1 MNTTQLIDSQGN
13 VDYNRI
19 SLFSVADYGATF
31 SYARKLKLSGLQYG
45 VNSKII
51 RRIIGKFASSW
62 GFGFDA
68 GLQWERNNWK
78 FGLIIAIT
86 FLIGG
91 FVGSKLSLKL
101 SPSLV
106 QIIFGL
112 IMAYVSFRLLFA
124 GFSTLSSD
132 ES

>member
-1 MNTTQLIDSQGN
+1 MTIQTILILAATGLMAGILSGFVGVGGGIIIVPSLVFILGMSQHSAQGT
-13 VDYNRI
+13 
-19 SLFSVADYGATF
+19 SLFVLCLPVVFLALFNYWKEG
-31 SYARKLKLSGLQYG
+31 Q
-45 VNSKII
+45 V
-51 RRIIGKFASSW
+51 
-62 GFGFDA
+62 
-68 GLQWERNNWK
+68 NWK

>member
-1 MNTTQLIDSQGN
+1 MTIQTILILAATGLMAGILSGFVGVGGGIIIVPSLVFLLGMSQHSAQGT
-13 VDYNRI
+13 
-19 SLFSVADYGATF
+19 SLFVLCLPVVFLALF
-31 SYARKLKLSGLQYG
+31 SYWKEGQ
-45 VNSKII
+45 V
-51 RRIIGKFASSW
+51 
-62 GFGFDA
+62 
-68 GLQWERNNWK
+68 NWK

-112 IMAYVSFRLLFA
+112 IMAYVSFRLLFV

>member
-1 MNTTQLIDSQGN
+1 MTIQTILILAATGLMAGILSGFVGVGGGIIIVPSLVFLLGMSQHSAQGT
-13 VDYNRI
+13 
-19 SLFSVADYGATF
+19 SLFVLCLPVVFLALFNYWKEG
-31 SYARKLKLSGLQYG
+31 Q
-45 VNSKII
+45 V
-51 RRIIGKFASSW
+51 
-62 GFGFDA
+62 
-68 GLQWERNNWK
+68 NWK

>member
-1 MNTTQLIDSQGN
+1 MTIQTILILAATGLMAGILSGFVGVGGGIIIVPALVFLLGMSQHSAQGT
-13 VDYNRI
+13 
-19 SLFSVADYGATF
+19 SLFVLCLPVVFLAFFNYWKEG
-31 SYARKLKLSGLQYG
+31 Q
-45 VNSKII
+45 V
-51 RRIIGKFASSW
+51 
-62 GFGFDA
+62 
-68 GLQWERNNWK
+68 NWK
-78 FGLIIAIT
+78 FGLIIAVT

-106 QIIFGL
+106 QIILGL

>member
-1 MNTTQLIDSQGN
+1 MTIQTILILAATGLMAGILSGFVGVGGGIIIVPSLVFLLGMSQHSAQGT
-13 VDYNRI
+13 
-19 SLFSVADYGATF
+19 SLFVLCLPVVFLALFNYWKEG
-31 SYARKLKLSGLQYG
+31 Q
-45 VNSKII
+45 V
-51 RRIIGKFASSW
+51 
-62 GFGFDA
+62 
-68 GLQWERNNWK
+68 NWK

-132 ES
+132 EA

>member
-1 MNTTQLIDSQGN
+1 MTIQTILILAATGLMAGILSGFVGVGGGIIIVPSLVFLLGMSQHGAQGT
-13 VDYNRI
+13 
-19 SLFSVADYGATF
+19 SLFVLCLPVVFLALFNYWKEG
-31 SYARKLKLSGLQYG
+31 Q
-45 VNSKII
+45 V
-51 RRIIGKFASSW
+51 
-62 GFGFDA
+62 
-68 GLQWERNNWK
+68 NWK
-78 FGLIIAIT
+78 FGLIIAVT

>member
-1 MNTTQLIDSQGN
+1 MTIQTILILAATGLMAGILSGFVGVGGGIIIVPSLVFLLGMSQHSAQGT
-13 VDYNRI
+13 
-19 SLFSVADYGATF
+19 SLFVLCLPVVFLALFNYWKEG
-31 SYARKLKLSGLQYG
+31 Q
-45 VNSKII
+45 V
-51 RRIIGKFASSW
+51 
-62 GFGFDA
+62 
-68 GLQWERNNWK
+68 NWK

-86 FLIGG
+86 FFIGG

>member
-1 MNTTQLIDSQGN
+1 MTIQTILILAVTGLMAGILSGFVGVGGGIIIVPSLVFLLGMSQHSAQGT
-13 VDYNRI
+13 
-19 SLFSVADYGATF
+19 SLFVLCLPVVFLALFNYWKEG
-31 SYARKLKLSGLQYG
+31 Q
-45 VNSKII
+45 V
-51 RRIIGKFASSW
+51 
-62 GFGFDA
+62 
-68 GLQWERNNWK
+68 NWK

-86 FLIGG
+86 FFIGG

>member
-1 MNTTQLIDSQGN
+1 MTIQTILILAATGLMAGILSGFVGVGGGIIIVPSLVFLLGMSQHSAQGT
-13 VDYNRI
+13 
-19 SLFSVADYGATF
+19 SLFVLCLPVVFLALFNYWKEG
-31 SYARKLKLSGLQYG
+31 Q
-45 VNSKII
+45 V
-51 RRIIGKFASSW
+51 
-62 GFGFDA
+62 
-68 GLQWERNNWK
+68 NWK

-112 IMAYVSFRLLFA
+112 IMAYVSFRLLFV

>member
-1 MNTTQLIDSQGN
+1 MTIQTILILATTGLMAGILSGFVGVGGGIIIVPSLVFLLGMSQHSAQGT
-13 VDYNRI
+13 
-19 SLFSVADYGATF
+19 SLFVLCLPVVFLALFNYWKEG
-31 SYARKLKLSGLQYG
+31 Q
-45 VNSKII
+45 V
-51 RRIIGKFASSW
+51 
-62 GFGFDA
+62 
-68 GLQWERNNWK
+68 NWK

-86 FLIGG
+86 FFIGG

>member
-1 MNTTQLIDSQGN
+1 MTIQTILILAATGLMAGILSGFVGVGGGIIIVPALVFLLGMSQHSAQGT
-13 VDYNRI
+13 
-19 SLFSVADYGATF
+19 SLFVLCLPVVFLAFFNYWKEG
-31 SYARKLKLSGLQYG
+31 Q
-45 VNSKII
+45 V
-51 RRIIGKFASSW
+51 
-62 GFGFDA
+62 
-68 GLQWERNNWK
+68 NWK
-78 FGLIIAIT
+78 FGLIIAVT

>member
-1 MNTTQLIDSQGN
+1 MTIQTILILAATGLMAGILSGFVGVGGGIIIVPALVFLLGMSQHSAQGT
-13 VDYNRI
+13 
-19 SLFSVADYGATF
+19 SLFVLCLPVVFLAFFNYWKEG
-31 SYARKLKLSGLQYG
+31 Q
-45 VNSKII
+45 V
-51 RRIIGKFASSW
+51 
-62 GFGFDA
+62 
-68 GLQWERNNWK
+68 NWK
-78 FGLIIAIT
+78 FGLIIAVT
-86 FLIGG
+86 FFVGG

-112 IMAYVSFRLLFA
+112 IMAYVSFRLLIA

>member
-1 MNTTQLIDSQGN
+1 MTIQTILILAATGLMAGILSGFVGVGGGIIIVPALVFLLGMSQHSAQGT
-13 VDYNRI
+13 
-19 SLFSVADYGATF
+19 SLFVLCLPVVFLALFNYWKEG
-31 SYARKLKLSGLQYG
+31 Q
-45 VNSKII
+45 V
-51 RRIIGKFASSW
+51 
-62 GFGFDA
+62 
-68 GLQWERNNWK
+68 NWK
-78 FGLIIAIT
+78 FGLIIAVT
-86 FLIGG
+86 FFVGG

>member
-1 MNTTQLIDSQGN
+1 MTIQTILILATTGLMAGILSGFVGVGGGIIIVPSLVFLLGMSQHSAQGT
-13 VDYNRI
+13 
-19 SLFSVADYGATF
+19 SLFVLCLPVVFLALFNYWKEG
-31 SYARKLKLSGLQYG
+31 Q
-45 VNSKII
+45 V
-51 RRIIGKFASSW
+51 
-62 GFGFDA
+62 
-68 GLQWERNNWK
+68 NWK
-78 FGLIIAIT
+78 FGLIIAVT
-86 FLIGG
+86 FFVGG

>member
-1 MNTTQLIDSQGN
+1 MTIQTILILAATGLMAGILSGFVGVGGGIIIVPSLVFLLGMSQHSAQGT
-13 VDYNRI
+13 
-19 SLFSVADYGATF
+19 SLFVLCLPVVFLALFNYWKEG
-31 SYARKLKLSGLQYG
+31 Q
-45 VNSKII
+45 V
-51 RRIIGKFASSW
+51 
-62 GFGFDA
+62 
-68 GLQWERNNWK
+68 NWK

-112 IMAYVSFRLLFA
+112 IIAYVSFRLLFA

>member
-1 MNTTQLIDSQGN
+1 MTIQTILILAATGLMAGILSGFVGVGGGIIIVPSLVFLLGMSQHSAQGT
-13 VDYNRI
+13 
-19 SLFSVADYGATF
+19 SLFVLCLPVVFLALLNYWKEG
-31 SYARKLKLSGLQYG
+31 Q
-45 VNSKII
+45 V
-51 RRIIGKFASSW
+51 
-62 GFGFDA
+62 
-68 GLQWERNNWK
+68 NWK

-86 FLIGG
+86 FFVGG

>member
-1 MNTTQLIDSQGN
+1 MTIQTILILATTGLMAGILSGFVGVGGGIIIVPSLVFLLGMSQHSAQGT
-13 VDYNRI
+13 
-19 SLFSVADYGATF
+19 SLFVLCLPVVFLALFNYWKEG
-31 SYARKLKLSGLQYG
+31 Q
-45 VNSKII
+45 V
-51 RRIIGKFASSW
+51 
-62 GFGFDA
+62 
-68 GLQWERNNWK
+68 NWK

-86 FLIGG
+86 FFVGG

>member
-1 MNTTQLIDSQGN
+1 MTIQTILILAATGLMAGILSGFVGVGGGIIIVPSLVFLLGMSQHSAQGT
-13 VDYNRI
+13 
-19 SLFSVADYGATF
+19 SLFVLCLPVVFLALFNYWKEG
-31 SYARKLKLSGLQYG
+31 Q
-45 VNSKII
+45 V
-51 RRIIGKFASSW
+51 
-62 GFGFDA
+62 
-68 GLQWERNNWK
+68 NWK
-78 FGLIIAIT
+78 FGLIIAVT
-86 FLIGG
+86 FFVGG

>member
-1 MNTTQLIDSQGN
+1 MTIHTILILAATGLMAGILSGFVGVGGGIIIVPSLVFLLGMSQHSAQGT
-13 VDYNRI
+13 
-19 SLFSVADYGATF
+19 SLFVLCLPVVFLALFNYWKEG
-31 SYARKLKLSGLQYG
+31 Q
-45 VNSKII
+45 V
-51 RRIIGKFASSW
+51 
-62 GFGFDA
+62 
-68 GLQWERNNWK
+68 NWK

-86 FLIGG
+86 FFVGG

>member
-1 MNTTQLIDSQGN
+1 MTIQTILILAATGLMAGILSGFVGVGGGIIIVPSLVFLLGMSQHSAQGT
-13 VDYNRI
+13 
-19 SLFSVADYGATF
+19 SLFVLCLPFVLLAIFNYWKEG
-31 SYARKLKLSGLQYG
+31 Q
-45 VNSKII
+45 V
-51 RRIIGKFASSW
+51 
-62 GFGFDA
+62 
-68 GLQWERNNWK
+68 NWK
-78 FGLIIAIT
+78 FGLIIAVT

>member
-1 MNTTQLIDSQGN
+1 MTIQTILILAATGLMAGILSGFVGVGGGIIIVPALVFLLGMSQHSAQGT
-13 VDYNRI
+13 
-19 SLFSVADYGATF
+19 SLFVLCLPVVFLALFNYWKEG
-31 SYARKLKLSGLQYG
+31 Q
-45 VNSKII
+45 V
-51 RRIIGKFASSW
+51 
-62 GFGFDA
+62 
-68 GLQWERNNWK
+68 NWK

-86 FLIGG
+86 FFVGG

>member
-1 MNTTQLIDSQGN
+1 MTIQTILILAATGLMAGILSGFVGVGGGIIIVPSLVFLLGMSQHSAQGT
-13 VDYNRI
+13 
-19 SLFSVADYGATF
+19 SLFVLCLPVVFLALFNYWKEG
-31 SYARKLKLSGLQYG
+31 Q
-45 VNSKII
+45 V
-51 RRIIGKFASSW
+51 
-62 GFGFDA
+62 
-68 GLQWERNNWK
+68 NWK
-78 FGLIIAIT
+78 FGLIIALT

>member
-1 MNTTQLIDSQGN
+1 MTIQTILILAATGLMAGILSGFVGVGGGIIIVPSLVFLLGMSQHSAQGT
-13 VDYNRI
+13 
-19 SLFSVADYGATF
+19 SLFVLCLPVVFLALFNYWKEG
-31 SYARKLKLSGLQYG
+31 Q
-45 VNSKII
+45 V
-51 RRIIGKFASSW
+51 
-62 GFGFDA
+62 
-68 GLQWERNNWK
+68 NWK

-86 FLIGG
+86 FFVGG

>member
-1 MNTTQLIDSQGN
+1 MTIQTIIILAVTGLMAGILSGFVGVGGGIIIVPSLVFLLGMSQHSAQGT
-13 VDYNRI
+13 
-19 SLFSVADYGATF
+19 SLFVLCLPVVFLALFNYWKEG
-31 SYARKLKLSGLQYG
+31 Q
-45 VNSKII
+45 V
-51 RRIIGKFASSW
+51 
-62 GFGFDA
+62 
-68 GLQWERNNWK
+68 NWK

>member
-1 MNTTQLIDSQGN
+1 MTIQTIIILAVTGLMAGI
-13 VDYNRI
+13 
-19 SLFSVADYGATF
+19 
-31 SYARKLKLSGLQYG
+31 LSGFVG
-45 VNSKII
+45 VGGGII
-51 RRIIGKFASSW
+51 IVPSLVFLLGMSQHSAQGTYLFVLCLPVVFLALFNYWKE
-62 GFGFDA
+62 G
-68 GLQWERNNWK
+68 QVNWK

-86 FLIGG
+86 FFIGG

>member
-1 MNTTQLIDSQGN
+1 MTIQTIILLAVTGLMAGILSGFVGVGGGIIIVPSLVFLLGMSQHSAQGT
-13 VDYNRI
+13 
-19 SLFSVADYGATF
+19 SLFVLCLPVVFLALFNYWKEG
-31 SYARKLKLSGLQYG
+31 Q
-45 VNSKII
+45 V
-51 RRIIGKFASSW
+51 
-62 GFGFDA
+62 
-68 GLQWERNNWK
+68 NWK

>member
-1 MNTTQLIDSQGN
+1 MTIQTILILATTGLMAGILSGFVGAGGGIIIVPSLVFLLGMSQHSAQGT
-13 VDYNRI
+13 
-19 SLFSVADYGATF
+19 SLFVLCLPVVFLALFNYWKEG
-31 SYARKLKLSGLQYG
+31 Q
-45 VNSKII
+45 V
-51 RRIIGKFASSW
+51 
-62 GFGFDA
+62 
-68 GLQWERNNWK
+68 NWK
-78 FGLIIAIT
+78 FGLIIAVT
-86 FLIGG
+86 FFVGG

>member
-1 MNTTQLIDSQGN
+1 MTIQTILILAATGLMAGILSGFVGVGGGIIIVPSLVFLLGMSQHSAQGT
-13 VDYNRI
+13 
-19 SLFSVADYGATF
+19 SLFVLCLPVVFLALF
-31 SYARKLKLSGLQYG
+31 
-45 VNSKII
+45 NSWKE
-51 RRIIGKFASSW
+51 G
-62 GFGFDA
+62 
-68 GLQWERNNWK
+68 QVNWK

-132 ES
+132 EA

>member
-1 MNTTQLIDSQGN
+1 MTIQTILILAITGLMAGILSGFVGVGGGIIIVPALVFLLGMSQHSAQGT
-13 VDYNRI
+13 
-19 SLFSVADYGATF
+19 SLFVLCLPVVFLALFNYWKEG
-31 SYARKLKLSGLQYG
+31 Q
-45 VNSKII
+45 V
-51 RRIIGKFASSW
+51 
-62 GFGFDA
+62 
-68 GLQWERNNWK
+68 NWK

>member
-1 MNTTQLIDSQGN
+1 MTIQTILILAVTGLMAGILSGFVGVGGGIIIVPSLVFLLGMSQHSAQGT
-13 VDYNRI
+13 
-19 SLFSVADYGATF
+19 SLFVLCLPVVFLALFNYWKEG
-31 SYARKLKLSGLQYG
+31 Q
-45 VNSKII
+45 V
-51 RRIIGKFASSW
+51 
-62 GFGFDA
+62 
-68 GLQWERNNWK
+68 NWK
-78 FGLIIAIT
+78 FGLIIALT
-86 FLIGG
+86 FFIGG

>member
-1 MNTTQLIDSQGN
+1 MTIQTILILAVTGLMAGILSGFVGVGGGIIIVPSLVFLLGMSQHSAQGT
-13 VDYNRI
+13 
-19 SLFSVADYGATF
+19 SLFVLCLPVVFLALFNYWKEG
-31 SYARKLKLSGLQYG
+31 Q
-45 VNSKII
+45 V
-51 RRIIGKFASSW
+51 
-62 GFGFDA
+62 
-68 GLQWERNNWK
+68 NWK